1 MSKIKIE
8 GETKTEK
15 AELEKKVVNLV
26 KGRLIA
32 IKKELESIKVDLDFL
47 ANKYSMT
54 NDEFLKKFETGELGD
69 DQDFFLWEGSVKMKN
84 SFLKEQEELR
94 EIL

>member
-15 AELEKKVVNLV
+15 AELEKKVVNLI

-32 IKKELESIKVDLDFL
+32 IKDEIISIKEELRYYTK
-47 ANKYSMT
+47 KYEIT
-54 NDEFLKKFETGELGD
+54 HEEFVEKFQNGDLGD
-69 DQDFFLWEGSVKMKN
+69 DEEFFLWESELNMKN
-84 SFLKEQEELR
+84 ALLREQEELR
-94 EIL
+94 EIV